1 MASFDR
7 SIMLLVGDLG
17 FSVVERFQQR
27 FPMQF
32 LNVGVAEQNMM
43 GVAAGLASEGHKVF
57 AYSIGNFSTFRPAEQ
72 IRNDIDYHELDV
84 TVVSVGGGFSYGS
97 LGYSHHLIQD
107 FGLMRLF
114 PNMTIYSP
122 ADGAET
128 VQCMKVLARTKGPSY
143 LRIGKP
149 TYSLTRGEAIQ
160 GEGNWVFLTGNQGS
174 KVAIVSTGTALGHA
188 VSFQA
193 NNFGGEAAV
202 FTVPIWGM
210 SSKIKQL
217 KFLSNFSEVHTF
229 EDHISDGGFGS
240 WMLEATS
247 KMKQNPPRIYIHA
260 IDAARTVGVVGDASY
275 LEKIGGLHGDKNE
288 TK

>member
-1 MASFDR
+1 MASHDP

-27 FPMQF
+27 FPKQF

-84 TVVSVGGGFSYGS
+84 TVVSVGGGFSYGN

-122 ADGAET
+122 ADAPET
-128 VQCMKVLARTKGPSY
+128 VQCMKVLAKTKGPSY

-149 TYSLTRGEAIQ
+149 TYSLTRGETIR
-160 GEGNWVFLTGNQGS
+160 GGGDWVLLTGHPGS
-174 KVAIVSTGTALGHA
+174 QVAIVSTGTALGHA
-188 VSFQA
+188 VSFQTK
-193 NNFGGEAAV
+193 NYGGAAAI

-210 SSKIKQL
+210 SSKMEQL
-217 KFLSNFSEVHTF
+217 KFLSSYSEVHTF
-229 EDHISDGGFGS
+229 EDHIFDGGFGS

-260 IDAARTVGVVGDASY
+260 IDAASTVGVVGDASY
-275 LEKIGGLHGDKNE
+275 LERIGGLDGDKNE
-288 TK
+288 TE